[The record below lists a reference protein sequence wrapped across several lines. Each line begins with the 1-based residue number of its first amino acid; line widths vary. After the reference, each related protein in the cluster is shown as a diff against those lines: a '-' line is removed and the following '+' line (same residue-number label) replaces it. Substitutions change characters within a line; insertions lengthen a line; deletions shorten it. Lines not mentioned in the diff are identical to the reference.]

1 MRYNKNMQDLSL
13 MVRKK
18 RGELG
23 LRKAADEIG
32 ITHTT
37 LSRIE
42 SGKVP
47 DLKTFGLVCEWLG
60 VEPNQILGFKSPSQ
74 SKQSNRNSQP
84 VAHYRA
90 QKTMGPETAQHLGVL
105 ITKIHE
111 TVSQRAI

>member
-1 MRYNKNMQDLSL
+1 MQELSL

-18 RGELG
+18 RGEVG

-47 DLKTFGLVCEWLG
+47 DLKTFSLVCKWLG
-60 VEPNQILGFKSPSQ
+60 VEPNQILGFNSPKTTAVGGS
-74 SKQSNRNSQP
+74 SLQP

-111 TVSQRAI
+111 AISQRTV